1 MAVTLKEK
9 EELESDNRVL
19 AESYKTVNTQQEAL
33 ASQLKTLT
41 HEKIKLENDVKK
53 KEQIIETQNK
63 NIKDIQKHMSPNK
76 KGREDKSA
84 INFNPEGPMT
94 TDEVMK
100 MQEEL
105 NKLRNESKHLKQ
117 RLNKEIDSRK

>member
-41 HEKIKLENDVKK
+41 HEKMKLESDVKK
-53 KEQIIETQNK
+53 KEQIIENQSK
-63 NIKDIQKHMSPNK
+63 NIK
-76 KGREDKSA
+76 E
-84 INFNPEGPMT
+84 
-94 TDEVMK
+94 MK
-100 MQEEL
+100 
-105 NKLRNESKHLKQ
+105 
-117 RLNKEIDSRK
+117 